1 MGLGIQFKKEKKK
14 KEEKKEKK
22 GKWVSL
28 FGIKK
33 IGAIE

>member
-1 MGLGIQFKKEKKK
+1 MGLGIQFKKK
-14 KEEKKEKK
+14 KEEEKEKK

>member
-1 MGLGIQFKKEKKK
+1 MGQGIQFKKEKKR
-14 KEEKKEKK
+14 EEKEKERK

-33 IGAIE
+33 AGTK